1 MHRLLQLRI
10 EGYKSIANQTLD
22 LGRLNVLI
30 GGNGVGKSN
39 LISVFSLL
47 RAMNDGKEDLEKFVS
62 TAGGANA
69 MLHFGRKRTERIRI
83 HVVSGKEGSPGSTH
97 NTYQAELTPTDLDNF
112 HHAELTPT
120 DLDNFH
126 YSAGGMVGGPHDPA
140 IGSAGHQ
147 ADVSGGRREAVP
159 PRPNRALEMLLHE
172 CGREY
177 HFHDTSRGAAVKQT
191 GNIDDNRHLRS
202 DGSNL
207 AAFLYW
213 IKLTHADHLR
223 LIVDTIRQIA
233 PFFDDF
239 ELAPR
244 RLNEQTIRLE
254 WRERGSDSYFNANQ
268 LSDGTLRF
276 ICLATLLLQP
286 VLPRLILLDEP
297 ELGLHPAA
305 INLLSDLLKQAS
317 EHTQLL
323 VSTQSVTLVNH
334 LEPAHIW
341 VADRQGGATVFTH
354 LETQDLSQWLGA
366 YALGELWEKNVLGG
380 RP

>member
-1 MHRLLQLRI
+1 MHRLLQLSI

-47 RAMNDGKEDLEKFVS
+47 RAMADTQEELERFVS

-69 MLHFGRKRTERIRI
+69 ILHFGRKKTERIRI
-83 HVVSGKEGSPGSTH
+83 HVVSGKEDSPSSTH
-97 NTYQAELTPTDLDNF
+97 NTYQAELTPTDLD
-112 HHAELTPT
+112 
-120 DLDNFH
+120 DFH
-126 YSAGGMVGGPHDPA
+126 YEAGGMVGGPHDPA

-147 ADVSGGRREAVP
+147 ADVSVGRREAVP
-159 PRPNRALEMLLHE
+159 PRPNRVLEMLHE
-172 CGREY
+172 SSREY
-177 HFHDTSRGAAVKQT
+177 HFHDTSREAAIKQT
-191 GNIDDNRHLRS
+191 GNIDDNRRLRP

-213 IKLTHADHLR
+213 MKLAHADHLR

-254 WRERGSDSYFNANQ
+254 WLERGSDSYFNAHQ

-305 INLLSDLLKQAS
+305 IQLLSDLLKQAS
-317 EHTQLL
+317 ERTQLL

-334 LEPAHIW
+334 LEPALVW
-341 VADRQGGATVFTH
+341 VADRQDGATVFTH
-354 LETQDLSQWLGA
+354 LETQDLSQWLGT

>member
-1 MHRLLQLRI
+1 MHRLLQLSV
-10 EGYKSIANQTLD
+10 EGYKSIASQTLD

-39 LISVFSLL
+39 LLSVFSLL
-47 RAMNDGKEDLEKFVS
+47 RAMDDGQEELEKFVS

-69 MLHFGRKRTERIRI
+69 ILHFGRKRTERIRV
-83 HVVSGKEGSPGSTH
+83 HVVSGKEGSPNSTH
-97 NTYQAELTPTDLDNF
+97 NTYQAELTPTDVD
-112 HHAELTPT
+112 
-120 DLDNFH
+120 DFH
-126 YSAGGMVGGPHDPA
+126 YSAGGMIGGPHDPA

-147 ADVSGGRREAVP
+147 DDVSIGRREAVP
-159 PRPNRALEMLLHE
+159 PRQNRALEALLHE
-172 CGREY
+172 SGREY
-177 HFHDTSRGAAVKQT
+177 HFHDTSREAAIKQT
-191 GNIDDNRHLRS
+191 GNIDDNRHLRP

-213 IKLTHADHLR
+213 MKLTHTEHLR

-233 PFFDDF
+233 PFFEDF

-286 VLPRLILLDEP
+286 VLPRLIRLDEP

-305 INLLSDLLKQAS
+305 IQLLSDLLKQAS
-317 EHTQLL
+317 ERTQLL

-334 LEPAHIW
+334 LEQAHVW

-354 LETQDLSQWLGA
+354 LATQDLSQWLGA